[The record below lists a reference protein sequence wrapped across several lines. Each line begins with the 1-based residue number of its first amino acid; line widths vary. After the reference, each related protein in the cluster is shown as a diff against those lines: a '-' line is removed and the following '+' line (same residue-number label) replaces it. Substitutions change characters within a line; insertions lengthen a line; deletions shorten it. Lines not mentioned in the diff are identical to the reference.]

1 MGNKIALFSAIVT
14 TFFVQSFTGLS
25 QDTGMRTN
33 ELLQNLTDIYI
44 AVNSAGDASQLN
56 VSPPVP
62 FQPEGSAVR
71 LNFYWSI
78 SLILSVGSPFSYS
91 SSMADRFLDDLQIS
105 VAALAVTSRGYVAML
120 TRSNHRAAHR
130 KLGDIHRRWAQA
142 ERLLAPAIDLL
153 PQLLIIPVLLF
164 VVGLLDNIISIAIPL
179 SRVFLPVFVAGLLSC
194 AFALVVAIYTGWTV
208 IDGCLHPETSPF
220 QSTVSRLMVIYGTRL
235 HKAVLPAYSASMKH
249 CRLLKRA
256 LLSLITGSYS
266 PSDQFGD
273 SMEAGL
279 LIVNPHGEDRTDDA
293 PLATHE
299 IHAYHSVIQQTHE
312 DDIVDQAAAV
322 LLPIIRQR
330 EWKTCISLE
339 ELSSLCYMLSDEAS
353 IRTNITTAQYLVYLE
368 QSASL
373 GKMYSFQNYTPLVL
387 IIYTLVQILPASNAR
402 CC

>member
-1 MGNKIALFSAIVT
+1 M
-14 TFFVQSFTGLS
+14 LS
-25 QDTGMRTN
+25 
-33 ELLQNLTDIYI
+33 
-44 AVNSAGDASQLN
+44 
-56 VSPPVP
+56 
-62 FQPEGSAVR
+62 
-71 LNFYWSI
+71 
-78 SLILSVGSPFSYS
+78 
-91 SSMADRFLDDLQIS
+91 
-105 VAALAVTSRGYVAML
+105 
-120 TRSNHRAAHR
+120 RSKHRAAHK

-142 ERLLAPAIDLL
+142 ERSLAPAIDLL
-153 PQLLIIPVLLF
+153 PQLLIVPVLLF
-164 VVGLLDNIISIAIPL
+164 VVGLLDNIISIAIPI

-194 AFALVVAIYTGWTV
+194 AFALVVTIYTGWTV

-220 QSTVSRLMVIYGTRL
+220 QSTLSRLMVIYGTRL
-235 HKAVLPAYSASMKH
+235 HSTVTSAYSASMKH
-249 CRLLKRA
+249 CRLWKQD

-273 SMEAGL
+273 SMEVGFLPVISFGAK
-279 LIVNPHGEDRTDDA
+279 EMDDA

-330 EWKTCISLE
+330 EWKAFISPE

-373 GKMYSFQNYTPLVL
+373 GKMYSFQ
-387 IIYTLVQILPASNAR
+387 IILHWF
-402 CC
+402 